1 MAWVIGWT
9 FIRALKGL
17 KNCALMG
24 SFCPKHIVYQQENF
38 IGIMGHNISFHIS
51 INCLMLYLSL
61 QNACW
66 IFSRTFIFHHPYVGK
81 IVKFME
87 FTSLENTLIR
97 GKFTTHSKLTPKF
110 LSSHPGQKKI
120 THCPWQHSFEN
131 LFLPTAERDGG
142 NYDLL
147 YKNSVTKYEDDLE
160 H

>member
-1 MAWVIGWT
+1 M
-9 FIRALKGL
+9 
-17 KNCALMG
+17 
-24 SFCPKHIVYQQENF
+24 
-38 IGIMGHNISFHIS
+38 
-51 INCLMLYLSL
+51 
-61 QNACW
+61 
-66 IFSRTFIFHHPYVGK
+66 GK